1 MHPRNRY
8 QGHYDLT
15 ALFALEPSLKKW
27 ESLTPAGKVSFNF
40 SEPEAVK
47 SLNKALLKQWY
58 QLEWTLPDDHLCP
71 PIPGRADYIHH
82 LADCLAEDIPSYQG
96 PQITILDIG
105 CGANCIYPLI
115 GNAEYQWRFTGSDCQ
130 PESLRAAQHL
140 LTLNKGLTRSIRLRR
155 QKDQRKVFDGIIHPN
170 EFYHATLCN
179 PPFHPS
185 SQAAAE
191 GTARKN
197 KHLGIAEKQLN
208 FAGRYHE
215 LWCPGGEIGFITQ
228 MIEESVLFQHQVLWF
243 TTLVA
248 KQQSLGP
255 LKKLLKEK
263 SVPVVKEIEMG
274 QGNKKSRLLIWSFHN
289 KRERK
294 GLVKPA

>member
-15 ALFALEPSLKKW
+15 ALFKLEPGLKTWSILTPTGK
-27 ESLTPAGKVSFNF
+27 ESLNF
-40 SEPEAVK
+40 GEPEAVK
-47 SLNKALLKQWY
+47 LLNKALLKHWY
-58 QLEWTLPDDHLCP
+58 RVEWMLPDDHLCP

-82 LADCLAEDIPSYQG
+82 LADCLADDLPTPYG
-96 PQITILDIG
+96 PEISVLDIG

-115 GNAEYQWRFTGSDCQ
+115 GNAEYGWRFTGSDCQ
-130 PESLRAAQHL
+130 PESIRAAQQL
-140 LTLNKGLTRSIRLRR
+140 LAMNTGLTRAIRLRR
-155 QKDQRKVFDGIIHPN
+155 QRDSRKIFDGIIQPN

-179 PPFHPS
+179 PPFHTS
-185 SQAAAE
+185 AQAAAQ

-197 KHLGIAEKQLN
+197 NHLGLVTEQLN

-215 LWCPGGEIGFITQ
+215 LWCPGGEIGFISQ
-228 MIEESVLFQHQVLWF
+228 MIDESVIYKNQVLWF

-248 KQQSLGP
+248 KQQSLGT
-255 LKKLLKEK
+255 LRKILRQK

-274 QGNKKSRLLIWSFHN
+274 QGNKKSRLLVWSFHT

-294 GLVKPA
+294 ALMKPA